1 MKTNRNKKARKGFT
15 LVELMIAMVIN
26 LLVLAGLFTLLLMYA
41 QTTRGVM
48 LQAELDAGGRRAV
61 RQLQIDVRRSLR
73 VENPWPN
80 RLNVYF
86 TDGTEAVY
94 RFTNVG
100 KLIYDPDGSG
110 PLPQQTMMNGKTM
123 GMDRASGRA
132 FSITEV
138 AGRPTQVHFTFSLV
152 DPFDRDGLQVYS
164 INTTISG
171 RIPTPSA
178 P

>member
-1 MKTNRNKKARKGFT
+1 MT
-15 LVELMIAMVIN
+15 IN
-26 LLVLAGLFTLLLMYA
+26 LLVLGGLFTLLLMYG

-48 LQAELDAGGRRAV
+48 LQAELNSEGRRAV
-61 RQLQIDVRRSLR
+61 RQLQIDIRRSAR

-86 TDGTEAVY
+86 TNGTQAIY

-100 KLIYDPDGSG
+100 KLIYDPDAGG
-110 PLPQQTMMNGKTM
+110 PLPEEILMNGTTM

-132 FSITEV
+132 FSLVEEP
-138 AGRPTQVHFTFSLV
+138 GRPTQVHFTFGLV

-164 INTTISG
+164 INTIISG
-171 RIPTPSA
+171 RIPAPSTP
-178 P
+178 